1 MGAVLTMLKGRQ
13 LAEAQASLRW
23 FTVLATP
30 ANGSI
35 GGVLGLSE
43 FSSAQITF
51 LDAEFIGSLK
61 GKHHLGTSKPSH
73 TKPSLLAWTN
83 SSLATCLWD
92 AWFPDA
98 HSLWLLM
105 NLEQSG
111 MV

>member
-1 MGAVLTMLKGRQ
+1 MTMLKGRQ

-30 ANGSI
+30 AKWSI

-51 LDAEFIGSLK
+51 LDAELIVSLK

-73 TKPSLLAWTN
+73 AKPSLLAWTN
-83 SSLATCLWD
+83 SSLATCPVSGCTFSVAADDFRAEWD
-92 AWFPDA
+92 GRVK
-98 HSLWLLM
+98 
-105 NLEQSG
+105 Q
-111 MV
+111 